1 MSLPGPRAPDGSP
14 VELYALAPP
23 SGEPEIVHAA
33 IPTDAEILELGCGAG
48 RMTHRLVELGH
59 PVVGVDQ
66 SPEMLANVRGAE
78 TVLADIEVLDLGR
91 TFPVV
96 LLASQLLNTPDQQ
109 QRSAFL
115 ATCRRHVQS
124 DGVVVIQRASRA
136 LATSPDEN
144 ADVVIEV
151 HGFRRWLHN
160 PRLEGRILYG
170 EMHHQF
176 GDREWVES
184 FTTRILDDDEIESE
198 LVAVALRLDRW
209 LDPKRIW
216 FAATSL

>member
-1 MSLPGPRAPDGSP
+1 VSLPGPRAPDGSP

-23 SGEPEIVHAA
+23 AGEPEIVHAA
-33 IPTDAEILELGCGAG
+33 IPTGAEILELGCGAG
-48 RMTHRLVELGH
+48 RITHRLVELGH

-96 LLASQLLNTPDQQ
+96 LLASQLLNTPDRQ

-115 ATCRRHVQS
+115 TTCRRYVQP
-124 DGVVVIQRASRA
+124 DGIVVIQRAPPG
-136 LATSPDEN
+136 LATSPDAN
-144 ADVVIEV
+144 ADVVIESQ
-151 HGFRRWLHN
+151 GFRRWLHS
-160 PRLEGRILYG
+160 PRLEGRILSG

-184 FTTRILDDDEIESE
+184 FTTQILDDDEIESE
-198 LVAVALRLDRW
+198 LVAVGLRLDRW
-209 LDPKRIW
+209 LDPKRLW
-216 FAATSL
+216 FAARPV